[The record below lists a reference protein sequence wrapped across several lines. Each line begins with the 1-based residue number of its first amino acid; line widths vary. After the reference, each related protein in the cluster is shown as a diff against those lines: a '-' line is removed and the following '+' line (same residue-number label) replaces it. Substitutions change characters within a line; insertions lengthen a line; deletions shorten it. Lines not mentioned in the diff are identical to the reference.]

1 MMNLINEENLKLT
14 QKNERH
20 TREDVFNLLRDLLIE
35 LTGNRYEDIHENSL
49 IFNELN
55 LTEFDLQR
63 IIKQMGME
71 IEINVDEMLEEV
83 IGEQVVTIADLL
95 DLIIDEKDL
104 G

>member
-1 MMNLINEENLKLT
+1 MSSQINKEELKIS
-14 QKNERH
+14 QNERH
-20 TREDVFNLLRDLLIE
+20 SREDVFNLLRDLLVE
-35 LTGNRYEDIHENSL
+35 LTGNRYEDIHEDSL

-63 IIKQMGME
+63 IVKQIGTK
-71 IEINVDEMLEEV
+71 IEINIEEMLEEV
-83 IGEQVVTIADLL
+83 VDEQVVTIADLL

>member
-1 MMNLINEENLKLT
+1 MTDQINQKNLKIKQEEHHLRD
-14 QKNERH
+14 EI
-20 TREDVFNLLRDLLIE
+20 FNLLRDLLVE
-35 LTGNRYEDIHENSL
+35 LTGNRYEDIHEDSL

-63 IIKQMGME
+63 IIKQIGTE

-83 IGEQVVTIADLL
+83 ADEQIITIADLL
-95 DLIIDEKDL
+95 DLIVDEKDL